1 MATFEA
7 AGEMPD
13 MPDTP
18 DERDQRDRRDE
29 ADFPEDIVLPHD
41 SVVPTG
47 AVLFAEGGPHYPV
60 ASAWSRWRDP
70 LTRVAIVLAVIAIWW
85 FIAWLKI
92 WKPVFVPEPL
102 AVGRQLFKTSSVHD
116 GIRGWS
122 GYFLYEHLWWSIR
135 RILQGAAVAIA
146 IGIPLGLLIGLSR
159 PARTILDP
167 PLTFI
172 RSLPPLAYF
181 SLLVIWFGI
190 DETPKVVLLFL
201 AALPPIVLATSDA
214 VRNVAEDRLL
224 ALRTLGASRLQVV
237 RHGVFP
243 MVLPE
248 VMTGIR
254 VAVAF
259 AFTTMVAAETI
270 NGMPGIGGVVRD
282 AQRYNQS
289 DVVILG
295 IIIIGLCGIV
305 LDGII
310 KLADRVLVPW
320 RGQL

>member
-1 MATFEA
+1 MATLEGPGDMTDEVRRTRECGLPRATSAIPA
-7 AGEMPD
+7 AAHAQARPARHPYLHGAL
-13 MPDTP
+13 
-18 DERDQRDRRDE
+18 
-29 ADFPEDIVLPHD
+29 ADPLIRL
-41 SVVPTG
+41 
-47 AVLFAEGGPHYPV
+47 
-60 ASAWSRWRDP
+60 ASWSRSSRSGGSSP
-70 LTRVAIVLAVIAIWW
+70 GSRSGS
-85 FIAWLKI
+85 
-92 WKPVFVPEPL
+92 PSSSPS
-102 AVGRQLFKTSSVHD
+102 RSSVWDQLIETSTYHD
-116 GIRGWS
+116 GRRGWRH
-122 GYFLYEHLWWSIR
+122 YYLYEHLWASIR
-135 RILQGAAVAIA
+135 RILQGAAVAVL

-159 PARTILDP
+159 PARTVLDP

-190 DETPKVVLLFL
+190 DEAPKVVLLFL

-214 VRNVAEDRLL
+214 VRNVSEDRVL
-224 ALRTLGASRLQVV
+224 ALRTLGASRMQVV
-237 RHGVFP
+237 RYGVFP

-270 NGMPGIGGVVRD
+270 NGMPGIGGMVRD
-282 AQRYNQS
+282 AQRFNQS

-310 KLADRVLVPW
+310 KIIDRVLVPW

>member
-1 MATFEA
+1 MA
-7 AGEMPD
+7 
-13 MPDTP
+13 
-18 DERDQRDRRDE
+18 ERTD
-29 ADFPEDIVLPHD
+29 PL
-41 SVVPTG
+41 
-47 AVLFAEGGPHYPV
+47 
-60 ASAWSRWRDP
+60 ASALPPSGHSVPPAMAWARWRDP
-70 LTRVAIVLAVIAIWW
+70 FTRVAIVVGVLAVWW
-85 FIAWLKI
+85 FIAWLEVV
-92 WKPVFVPEPL
+92 KPVFIPTPISVWD
-102 AVGRQLFKTSSVHD
+102 QLIETSTWHGEGASRA
-116 GIRGWS
+116 RGYS
-122 GYFLYEHLWWSIR
+122 GVMLYEHLWASIR
-135 RILQGAAVAIA
+135 RILQGTAAAI
-146 IGIPLGLLIGLSR
+146 IVGIPLGLLIGMSR
-159 PARTILDP
+159 PARTVLDP

-214 VRNVAEDRLL
+214 VRNVSEDRVL
-224 ALRTLGASRLQVV
+224 ALRTLGAQRMQVV
-237 RHGVFP
+237 RYGVFP

-270 NGMPGIGGVVRD
+270 NGLPGIGGMVRD
-282 AQRYNQS
+282 ASRFNQS

-295 IIIIGLCGIV
+295 IILIGLCGIV

-310 KLADRVLVPW
+310 KIIDRVLVPW

>member
-1 MATFEA
+1 VATLEG
-7 AGEMPD
+7 AGD
-13 MPDTP
+13 MPD
-18 DERDQRDRRDE
+18 RDE
-29 ADFPEDIVLPHD
+29 PSAESLSVERILPIE
-41 SVVPTG
+41 
-47 AVLFAEGGPHYPV
+47 AVLHDGEARPRKG
-60 ASAWSRWRDP
+60 ASLWTRGRDP
-70 LTRVAIVLAVIAIWW
+70 LIRLVFVLVVLVIWW
-85 FIAWLKI
+85 LIAYLELV
-92 WKPVFVPEPL
+92 KPVFIPAPRSVWD
-102 AVGRQLFKTSSVHD
+102 QLIKTSSIHD

-122 GYFLYEHLWWSIR
+122 DYYLYEHLWWSIR
-135 RILQGAAVAIA
+135 RILQGSAVAILV
-146 IGIPLGLLIGLSR
+146 GIPLGLLIGLSR
-159 PARTILDP
+159 PSRTVLDP

-214 VRNVAEDRLL
+214 VRNVSEDRVL

-270 NGMPGIGGVVRD
+270 NGMPGIGGMVRD
-282 AQRYNQS
+282 AQRFNQT

-310 KLADRVLVPW
+310 KMIDRVLVPW

>member
-1 MATFEA
+1 MATPEG
-7 AGEMPD
+7 AGD
-13 MPDTP
+13 MPELVP
-18 DERDQRDRRDE
+18 PAIEE
-29 ADFPEDIVLPHD
+29 LLLPEDMRPWAGDEQPRRGTTLWV
-41 SVVPTG
+41 
-47 AVLFAEGGPHYPV
+47 
-60 ASAWSRWRDP
+60 RWRDP
-70 LTRVAIVLAVIAIWW
+70 LTRLIIVLSVLALWW
-85 FIAWLKI
+85 FIAWLEI
-92 WKPVFVPEPL
+92 WPRVFVPTPL
-102 AVGRQLFKTSSVHD
+102 SVWDQLIKTSTVHD
-116 GIRGWS
+116 GMRGYS
-122 GYFLYEHLWWSIR
+122 GVFLYEHLWASVR
-135 RILQGAAVAIA
+135 RILQGTAVAIV

-159 PARTILDP
+159 PSRTVLDP

-214 VRNVAEDRLL
+214 VRNVSEDRVL
-224 ALRTLGASRLQVV
+224 ALRTLGASRMQVV

-270 NGMPGIGGVVRD
+270 NGLPGIGGMVRD
-282 AQRYNQS
+282 AQRFNQS

-310 KLADRVLVPW
+310 KLIDRVLVPW